1 MTNNRIAEVFSEN
14 LLTERHASQATRE
27 IYSREIA
34 CFFSYLESHNLS
46 YLEID
51 TQGIRDYLI
60 INARERNLGPST
72 NSRVITALRLFFDFL
87 NKEGLRK
94 DDPTELIGKVRKAR
108 NLPVTV
114 DAEGVDAFLNSIDTS
129 DALGMRDRAL
139 FELIYSCGLRVS
151 ECCNIKMTDYYN
163 RERRVTV
170 TGKGD
175 KQRMVPVGDYA
186 AEALD
191 SYISGARNDLLG
203 QKKSRYLFISKQ
215 GRPITRQE
223 VWVRLKYYSD
233 LCGIDLK
240 VHTLRHS
247 FATQLLK
254 NGADLRSVQE
264 FLGHSDIRTTEIYTH
279 VNTDDLLNAFR
290 RFHPDG
296 DKQS

>member
-1 MTNNRIAEVFSEN
+1 MTNNNIAEVFSEN

-34 CFFSYLESHNLS
+34 CFFSYLESHNLN
-46 YLEID
+46 YLETD
-51 TQGIRDYLI
+51 TQDIRDYLI
-60 INARERNLGPST
+60 ANARERNLGPST
-72 NSRVITALRLFFDFL
+72 NSRVITALRLFYDFL

-94 DDPTELIGKVRKAR
+94 DDPTELIGKVRKPKK
-108 NLPVTV
+108 LPVTV
-114 DAEGVDAFLNSIDTS
+114 NAEGVDEFLNAIDTS

-163 RERRVTV
+163 RERRITV

-186 AEALD
+186 AQALD
-191 SYISGARNDLLG
+191 NYITGARNELLG
-203 QKKSRYLFISKQ
+203 KKKSRYMFISKQ
-215 GRPITRQE
+215 GRVITRQE
-223 VWVRLKYYSD
+223 VWVRLKYYAG
-233 LCGIDLK
+233 LCGLELK

-290 RFHPDG
+290 KFHPDG
-296 DKQS
+296 KIT

>member
-1 MTNNRIAEVFSEN
+1 MTNNNIAEVFSEN

-34 CFFSYLESHNLS
+34 CFFSYLESHNLN
-46 YLEID
+46 YLETD
-51 TQGIRDYLI
+51 TQDIRDYLI
-60 INARERNLGPST
+60 ANARERNLGPST
-72 NSRVITALRLFFDFL
+72 NSRVITALRLFYDFL

-94 DDPTELIGKVRKAR
+94 DDPTELIGKVRKPKK
-108 NLPVTV
+108 LPVTV
-114 DAEGVDAFLNSIDTS
+114 NAEGVDEFLNAIDTS

-163 RERRVTV
+163 RERRITV

-186 AEALD
+186 AQALD
-191 SYISGARNDLLG
+191 NYVTGARNELLG
-203 QKKSRYLFISKQ
+203 KKKSRYMFISKQ
-215 GRPITRQE
+215 GRVITRQE
-223 VWVRLKYYSD
+223 VWVRLKYYAE
-233 LCGIDLK
+233 LCGLELK

-290 RFHPDG
+290 KFHPDG
-296 DKQS
+296 E

>member
-1 MTNNRIAEVFSEN
+1 MITDNIAEVFSEN

-34 CFFSYLESHNLS
+34 CFFSYLQKNNLDC
-46 YLEID
+46 LEID
-51 TQGIRDYLI
+51 TAGIKEYLVF
-60 INARERNLGPST
+60 NSNERSLGPST
-72 NSRVITALRLFFDFL
+72 NSRVITALRLFYDFL

-94 DDPTELIGKVRKAR
+94 DDPTELIGKIRKPK
-108 NLPVTV
+108 NLPLTV
-114 DAEGVDAFLNSIDTS
+114 NATDVDRFLNAIDTS
-129 DALGMRDRAL
+129 DSIGTRDRAL

-151 ECCNIKMTDYYN
+151 ECCSLRMTDYYN
-163 RERRVTV
+163 RERRITV

-186 AEALD
+186 ADALD
-191 SYISGARNDLLG
+191 IYINNARNELLG
-203 QKKSRYLFISKQ
+203 KNRSRYMFISRQ
-215 GRPITRQE
+215 GKPITRQE
-223 VWVRLKYYSD
+223 VWIRLKHYAELAD
-233 LCGIDLK
+233 LDLK

-279 VNTDDLLNAFR
+279 VNTEDLMNAFR
-290 RFHPDG
+290 NFHPDG
-296 DKQS
+296 KKQP

>member
-1 MTNNRIAEVFSEN
+1 MTNNNIAEVFSEN

-34 CFFSYLESHNLS
+34 CFFSYLESHYLN
-46 YLEID
+46 YLETD
-51 TQGIRDYLI
+51 TQDIRDYLI
-60 INARERNLGPST
+60 ANARERNLGPST
-72 NSRVITALRLFFDFL
+72 NSRVITALRLFYDFL

-94 DDPTELIGKVRKAR
+94 DDPTELIGKVRKPKK
-108 NLPVTV
+108 LPVTV
-114 DAEGVDAFLNSIDTS
+114 NAEGVDEFLNAIDTS

-163 RERRVTV
+163 RERRITV

-186 AEALD
+186 AQALD
-191 SYISGARNDLLG
+191 NYITGARNDLLG
-203 QKKSRYLFISKQ
+203 KKKSRYMFISKQ

-223 VWVRLKYYSD
+223 VWVRLKYYAE
-233 LCGIDLK
+233 LCGLELK

-290 RFHPDG
+290 KFHPDG
-296 DKQS
+296 K

>member
-1 MTNNRIAEVFSEN
+1 MTNNNIAEVFSEN

-27 IYSREIA
+27 IYGREIA
-34 CFFSYLESHNLS
+34 CFFSYLESNNLS

-51 TQGIRDYLI
+51 TEGIKEYLVT
-60 INARERNLGPST
+60 NAKERNLGPST
-72 NSRVITALRLFFDFL
+72 NSRVITALRLFYEFL

-94 DDPTELIGKVRKAR
+94 DDPTELIGRVRKPK

-114 DAEGVDAFLNSIDTS
+114 NARDVDEFLNAIDTS
-129 DALGMRDRAL
+129 NAVGMRDRAL

-163 RERRVTV
+163 REKRVTV

-191 SYISGARNDLLG
+191 NYISSARNDLLG
-203 QKKSRYLFISKQ
+203 KKKSRYMFISKQ

-223 VWVRLKYYSD
+223 VWVRLKYYAQ
-233 LCGIDLK
+233 LCGLDLK

-290 RFHPDG
+290 KFHPDG
-296 DKQS
+296 K

>member
-1 MTNNRIAEVFSEN
+1 MTNNNIAEVFSEN

-34 CFFSYLESHNLS
+34 CFFSYLESHNLN
-46 YLEID
+46 YLETD
-51 TQGIRDYLI
+51 TQDIRDYLI
-60 INARERNLGPST
+60 ANARERNLGPST
-72 NSRVITALRLFFDFL
+72 NSRVITALRLFYDFL

-94 DDPTELIGKVRKAR
+94 DDPTELIGKVRKPKK
-108 NLPVTV
+108 LPVTV
-114 DAEGVDAFLNSIDTS
+114 NAEGVDEFLNAIDTS
-129 DALGMRDRAL
+129 DALGIRDRAL

-163 RERRVTV
+163 RERRITV

-186 AEALD
+186 AQALD
-191 SYISGARNDLLG
+191 NYITGARNELLG
-203 QKKSRYLFISKQ
+203 KKKSRYMFISKQ
-215 GRPITRQE
+215 GRVITRQE
-223 VWVRLKYYSD
+223 VWVRLKYYAE
-233 LCGIDLK
+233 LCGLELK

-290 RFHPDG
+290 KFHPDG
-296 DKQS
+296 E

>member
-1 MTNNRIAEVFSEN
+1 MTINNISEVFSEN

-34 CFFSYLESHNLS
+34 CFFSYLESHNLN
-46 YLEID
+46 YLETD
-51 TQGIRDYLI
+51 TQDIRDYLI
-60 INARERNLGPST
+60 ANARERNLGPST
-72 NSRVITALRLFFDFL
+72 NSRVITALRLFYDFL

-94 DDPTELIGKVRKAR
+94 DDPTELIGKVRKPKY
-108 NLPVTV
+108 LPVTV
-114 DAEGVDAFLNSIDTS
+114 NAEGVDEFLNAIDTS
-129 DALGMRDRAL
+129 DALGIRDKAL

-186 AEALD
+186 AQALD
-191 SYISGARNDLLG
+191 NYITGPRNELLG
-203 QKKSRYLFISKQ
+203 KKKSRYMFISKQ
-215 GRPITRQE
+215 GRVITRQE
-223 VWVRLKYYSD
+223 VWVRLKYYAE
-233 LCGIDLK
+233 LCGLELK

-290 RFHPDG
+290 KFHPDG
-296 DKQS
+296 K

>member
-1 MTNNRIAEVFSEN
+1 MTNNNIAEVFSEN

-34 CFFSYLESHNLS
+34 CFFSYLESHNLN

-60 INARERNLGPST
+60 ANAKERNLGPST
-72 NSRVITALRLFFDFL
+72 NSRVITVLRLFYDFL

-94 DDPTELIGKVRKAR
+94 DDPTELIGRVRKPR
-108 NLPVTV
+108 KLPVTV
-114 DAEGVDAFLNSIDTS
+114 NAEGVDEFLNAIDTS
-129 DALGMRDRAL
+129 DALGIRDRAL

-191 SYISGARNDLLG
+191 NYITGARNDLLG
-203 QKKSRYLFISKQ
+203 KKKSRYMFISKQ

-223 VWVRLKYYSD
+223 VWVRLKYYAE
-233 LCGIDLK
+233 LCGLELK

-290 RFHPDG
+290 KFHPDG
-296 DKQS
+296 K

>member
-1 MTNNRIAEVFSEN
+1 MTNNNIAEVFSEN

-34 CFFSYLESHNLS
+34 CFFSYLESHNLN
-46 YLEID
+46 YLETD
-51 TQGIRDYLI
+51 TQDIRDYLI
-60 INARERNLGPST
+60 ANARERNLGPST
-72 NSRVITALRLFFDFL
+72 NSRVITALRLFYDFL

-94 DDPTELIGKVRKAR
+94 DDPTELIGKVRKPKK
-108 NLPVTV
+108 LPVTV
-114 DAEGVDAFLNSIDTS
+114 NAEGVDEFLNAIDTS

-163 RERRVTV
+163 RERRITV

-186 AEALD
+186 AQALD
-191 SYISGARNDLLG
+191 NYITGARNELLG
-203 QKKSRYLFISKQ
+203 KKKSRYMFISKQ
-215 GRPITRQE
+215 GRVITRQE
-223 VWVRLKYYSD
+223 VWVRLKYYAE
-233 LCGIDLK
+233 LCGLELK

-290 RFHPDG
+290 KFHPDG
-296 DKQS
+296 KIT

>member
-1 MTNNRIAEVFSEN
+1 MTNNNIAEVFSEN

-34 CFFSYLESHNLS
+34 CFFSYLESHNLN

-51 TQGIRDYLI
+51 TRSIRDYLI
-60 INARERNLGPST
+60 ANAGERNLGPST
-72 NSRVITALRLFFDFL
+72 NSRVITVLRLFYDFL

-94 DDPTELIGKVRKAR
+94 DDPTELIGRVRKPR
-108 NLPVTV
+108 KLPVTV
-114 DAEGVDAFLNSIDTS
+114 NAEGVDEFLNAIDTS
-129 DALGMRDRAL
+129 DALGIRDRAL

-191 SYISGARNDLLG
+191 NYITGARNDLLG
-203 QKKSRYLFISKQ
+203 KKKSRYMFISKQ

-223 VWVRLKYYSD
+223 VWVRLKYYAE
-233 LCGIDLK
+233 LCGLELK

-290 RFHPDG
+290 KFHPDG
-296 DKQS
+296 K

>member
-1 MTNNRIAEVFSEN
+1 MTTDNIAEVFSEN

-34 CFFSYLESHNLS
+34 CFFSYLSKRNLD
-46 YLEID
+46 YLTID
-51 TQGIRDYLI
+51 TAGIKEYLI
-60 INARERNLGPST
+60 FNSNERKLGPAT
-72 NSRVITALRLFFDFL
+72 NSRVITAVRLFYDFL
-87 NKEGLRK
+87 NREGIRK
-94 DDPTELIGKVRKAR
+94 DDPTELIGKVRKPR
-108 NLPVTV
+108 TVPVTV
-114 DAEGVDAFLNSIDTS
+114 SAKGVDDFLNAIDTS
-129 DALGMRDRAL
+129 DAIGLRDRAL

-151 ECCNIKMTDYYN
+151 ECCGIKMTDYYN
-163 RERRVTV
+163 RERRITV

-191 SYISGARNDLLG
+191 RYISCARNELLG
-203 QKKSRYLFISKQ
+203 KKKSRYMFISMQ
-215 GRPITRQE
+215 GRAVTRQE
-223 VWVRLKYYSD
+223 VWVRLKYYAQLSG
-233 LCGIDLK
+233 LELK

-290 RFHPDG
+290 KFHPDG
-296 DKQS
+296 KK